1 MEIGVRLLM
10 ANKLIL
16 PLFLFFCAAVLQ
28 CCTSEENKKKS
39 AASNS
44 EEEDQL
50 SQEQRTPDYGITW
63 TEIPPD
69 QQKQTHYQEQRT
81 PDYGITWTEIPPDQ
95 QKQTHYKSG
104 NVIYEAIYNK
114 DGKISSQ
121 VFPHLEDAFLHE
133 DKFYL
138 KVILP
143 FNLAGEIQANTPL
156 NNPLYFTKIDKL
168 TYQVSL
174 HEALDLEKFKM
185 TLTYLPAS
193 EDSILAWEKTFEIPV
208 IPQFY

>member
-39 AASNS
+39 APSNS
-44 EEEDQL
+44 EKEDQL
-50 SQEQRTPDYGITW
+50 S
-63 TEIPPD
+63 
-69 QQKQTHYQEQRT
+69 QEQRT

-156 NNPLYFTKIDKL
+156 NNPLYLTKIDKL